1 MTSEVIV
8 VGAGLAGLSAAEQ
21 LVSRGVEVL
30 MLEAADEPGG
40 RVRTDEVDGFRLDR
54 GFQVLAP
61 AYPEVRNRVDVR
73 ALEPQR
79 FSRGIRH
86 VRRDGR
92 VVRLADP
99 RTDPAGIGE
108 LVRSG
113 LSVGDG
119 MVLGLF
125 TARDALLPGRHI
137 TAAPER
143 STRVDLAR
151 RGLST
156 RTVEELFRPFLSGIF
171 LEDELATSSRF
182 FHHVW
187 RCFARAAP
195 VLPRTGM
202 AALPRQ
208 LAARLPPASI
218 RYDQPVAEVDPGKV
232 RLRDGATVSGRA
244 VVVATDASTAGE
256 LLPGLRVP
264 AWNAVTTFY
273 HRARHSPV
281 GGGTIVTDARRAVLN
296 TTVLSDVAPS
306 YTPDGSSLIST
317 SVLGAVPD
325 PRGVEPEIREHL
337 ARLFGSGTREW
348 EWLATYPLPR
358 ALPAMPAP
366 HPFRRRVR
374 LHAGL
379 YVCGDHRDTSSIQ
392 GALVSGRRAA
402 EAVLADLDH
411 NAHP

>member
-1 MTSEVIV
+1 MASEVIV
-8 VGAGLAGLSAAEQ
+8 VGAGLAGLSAAER
-21 LVSRGVEVL
+21 LVSRGVRVL
-30 MLEAADEPGG
+30 VLEAAEEPGG

-61 AYPEVRNRVDVR
+61 AYPEVRNRVDVP
-73 ALEPQR
+73 ALEPRR
-79 FSRGIRH
+79 FTRGIRH
-86 VRRDGR
+86 IRRDGR

-108 LVRSG
+108 LVRGG
-113 LSVGDG
+113 LPIPDAAA
-119 MVLGLF
+119 LGLF
-125 TARDALLPGRHI
+125 TARDALLPGRHL
-137 TAAPER
+137 TAAPDR

-156 RTVEELFRPFLSGIF
+156 RTVEELFRPFLSGVF
-171 LEDELATSSRF
+171 LEDQLSTSSRF

-208 LAARLPPASI
+208 LATRLSPASI
-218 RYDQPVAEVDPGKV
+218 RYEQPVAEVSPGRI
-232 RLRDGATVSGRA
+232 RLRDGATMRGRA
-244 VVVATDASTAGE
+244 VVVATDASAAGE

-281 GGGTIVTDARRAVLN
+281 RGGTIVTDARRAVLN

-306 YTPDGSSLIST
+306 YSPDGSSLIST

-325 PRGVEPEIREHL
+325 PHAVEPEVREHL

-348 EWLATYPLPR
+348 QWLATYPIPR

-374 LHAGL
+374 LRDGL

-402 EAVLADLDH
+402 EAVLADLDRG
-411 NAHP
+411 AHP